1 MAKFLSIFKNIIGY
15 TLVVGCFIIS
25 VLALMGFIDK
35 EIVSNI
41 MGWILYLYIAAFIIV
56 IYKIAVLF
64 FTSFYEVK
72 ITKRK
77 VYLHSI
83 IDKQTKEKALQNQKA
98 VECESITTVIEAV
111 KQMPDVNADA
121 LVNMLQ
127 ERLPEVVQK
136 LVDQQVSEI
145 KRNIDKENEEH
156 LREINFLSASVS
168 DVLDRRNYLLNI
180 EKEIKRCQEEERKR
194 RLANTEEYTM
204 LVFSLAGTSVED
216 VEKVCDIVKLFIE
229 TGQVAATKDLHI
241 PLNKKLRNA
250 ELKQF
255 VTNIIKYNGKDNL
268 DAESFLQTAF
278 SEWFSGKKENI
289 AKNYSVLPK
298 DSLVSK
304 EGVEADLEG
313 LRSSL
318 RKSHTNLNMI

>member
-278 SEWFSGKKENI
+278 GEWFSGKKENI

-304 EGVEADLEG
+304 DGVEADLE
-313 LRSSL
+313 RL
-318 RKSHTNLNMI
+318 RKEWLMA